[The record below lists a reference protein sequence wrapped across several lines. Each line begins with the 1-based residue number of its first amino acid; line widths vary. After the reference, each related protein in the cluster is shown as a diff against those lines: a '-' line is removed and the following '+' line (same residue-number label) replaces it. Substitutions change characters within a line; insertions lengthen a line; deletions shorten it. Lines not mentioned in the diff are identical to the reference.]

1 MKSGAACT
9 LLMRALPFTLLG
21 KRQEIPEV
29 IRYLGNILPAAIMA
43 VLIVYCL
50 KSVPMD
56 FGGTGMYQLLAAG
69 VCVLLHVWKKNTL
82 FKHGILYD
90 IDAVFMTIRKK
101 DIIIIGIVVH

>member
-1 MKSGAACT
+1 MTNIQAFTAIMLAAACT

-29 IRYLGNILPAAIMA
+29 IRYLGNLLTAAIMV

-82 FKHGILYD
+82 FSIVGSTAFYMILLQF
-90 IDAVFMTIRKK
+90 A
-101 DIIIIGIVVH
+101 

>member
-1 MKSGAACT
+1 MNNIQAFTAIMLAAACT
-9 LLMRALPFTLLG
+9 LLMRALPFILLG

-50 KSVPMD
+50 KSAPMD

-82 FKHGILYD
+82 FSIVGSTAFYMILLQF
-90 IDAVFMTIRKK
+90 A
-101 DIIIIGIVVH
+101 

>member
-1 MKSGAACT
+1 MNNIQAFTAIMLAAACT

-50 KSVPMD
+50 KSAPMD

-69 VCVLLHVWKKNTL
+69 VCLLLLIAIIAARFSIVGSTA
-82 FKHGILYD
+82 FYMILLQF
-90 IDAVFMTIRKK
+90 A
-101 DIIIIGIVVH
+101 

>member
-1 MKSGAACT
+1 MNNIQAFTAIMLAVACT
-9 LLMRALPFTLLG
+9 LLMRALPFTLL
-21 KRQEIPEV
+21 EV

-82 FKHGILYD
+82 FSIVGSTAFYMILLQF
-90 IDAVFMTIRKK
+90 A
-101 DIIIIGIVVH
+101 